1 MNSHKI
7 LKVGLTGGICCGKS
21 EVQKCWEWLGAKVV
35 DLDKLAHV
43 AMSRPDIADEIFK
56 AFGNSVRAATH
67 LTHLVDR
74 PSLAKIVFRDQAKL
88 NQLEGIIHPLVDKM
102 WRLEVE
108 NTKGKH
114 AVIVASHPLL
124 YEKDAADDFDI
135 VVCVGCRP
143 ITQQERLMKNR
154 GLSLEQ
160 AQLRIKAQLPIL
172 VSLGKADYI
181 LGSECEREVFWQQA
195 AAVWTSILQRVKIEK

>member
-7 LKVGLTGGICCGKS
+7 LKVGLTGGIACGKS

-35 DLDKLAHV
+35 DLDKLAHSV
-43 AMSRPDIADEIFK
+43 MERPDVIDEVFK
-56 AFGNSVRAATH
+56 TFGDAVRCSVDGAPWIH
-67 LTHLVDR
+67 R

-88 NQLEGIIHPLVDKM
+88 KQLEGIIHPLVDKM

-108 NTKGKH
+108 NAKGKH
-114 AVIVASHPLL
+114 AVIVAGHPLL

-143 ITQQERLMKNR
+143 ETQIDRLIKNR
-154 GLSLEQ
+154 NLTWEHSAVRVAVQ
-160 AQLRIKAQLPIL
+160 IPIWEKMK
-172 VSLGKADYI
+172 KADYI
-181 LGSECEREVFWQQA
+181 LWSECEREVFWQQA